1 MSLPRLVLPLATL
14 LQRGA
19 GVRRAAQRRHP
30 AAGRRAA
37 LCLGAASLCALVA
50 CGGGGSAADPTTG
63 TPPPVANGALTRGAI
78 TGFGSIIVN
87 GVRFDDSAAL
97 VYDDDGQ
104 RRGRDDLR
112 LGAQV
117 DIESSSVDRVA
128 GTATAT
134 TIRYGSE
141 IVGPL
146 ASVDV
151 AGSRLV
157 LLGQTVA
164 VTTTTVFDD
173 SLRGG
178 LAGLVPGMV
187 LEVHAQFDAGRGV
200 YVASR
205 IEDKAAPAFYKL
217 RGIVSAL
224 NTASRSFSIGA
235 ASIQYG
241 SAGEVRAGL
250 ANGQWV
256 KVELRT
262 TPVAGQWVANRVLGE
277 DRSSSA
283 DRSEVEVKGRISS
296 YTSATQFSVDGL
308 TVDARSASFPEGQA
322 GVVAGAL
329 VEVEGAL
336 VNGVLVARK
345 VSLEDSDDDHDED
358 FELHGSVSGHDP
370 VAKTFVLRGLTVSYA
385 GPVEYRDGASEASVV
400 NGARLEVKG
409 VLSADGTQLRATR
422 IAVED

>member
-1 MSLPRLVLPLATL
+1 MSVRLSAFHLATV

-19 GVRRAAQRRHP
+19 CS
-30 AAGRRAA
+30 RRAA
-37 LCLGAASLCALVA
+37 LWLGAASLSALVA
-50 CGGGGSAADPTTG
+50 CGGGGGADATAG
-63 TPPPVANGALTRGAI
+63 DPPPVATGALTRGAI

-112 LGAQV
+112 LGAHV
-117 DIESSSVDRVA
+117 EIESSSVDRLA

-146 ASVDV
+146 SSVDA
-151 AGSRLV
+151 AGGRLV
-157 LLGQTVA
+157 LLGQTVE
-164 VTTTTVFDD
+164 VTSTTVFDD

-178 LAGLVPGMV
+178 MAALVPGVV
-187 LEVHAQFDAGRGV
+187 LEVHAQYDAGRSL
-200 YVASR
+200 YVATR
-205 IEDKAAPAFYKL
+205 IEDKTAPAFYKL
-217 RGIVSAL
+217 RGSVSAL
-224 NTASRSFSIGA
+224 NTTSQTFSIGG

-262 TPVAGQWVANRVLGE
+262 TPVAGLWVANRVLGE

-296 YTSATQFSVDGL
+296 YTSVTQFSVDGL
-308 TVDARSASFPEGQA
+308 TVDARGASFPEGQS

-345 VSLEDSDDDHDED
+345 VSLEDSDDGLDED
-358 FELHGSVSGHDP
+358 FELHGTVSGHDP
-370 VAKTFVLRGLTVSYA
+370 VAKTFLLRGLTVTYA